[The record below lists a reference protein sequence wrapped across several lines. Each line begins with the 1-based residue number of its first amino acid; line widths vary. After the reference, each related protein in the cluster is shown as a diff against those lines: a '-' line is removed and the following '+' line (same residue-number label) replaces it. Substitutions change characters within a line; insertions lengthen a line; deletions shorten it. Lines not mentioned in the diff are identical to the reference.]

1 MYCFAV
7 RRLKDTRG
15 QGGAGRMHENG
26 ARVFFAISDPTR
38 RRMLDLLL
46 ISDLSVTQLAKPF
59 RMSQPAISQ
68 HLRVLRKAGLV
79 EAERMGRERR
89 YRLRGQRLR
98 GVYDWVGHYQKFWN
112 EKLTALGSY
121 LDDDA
126 RESKTE
132 K

>member
-1 MYCFAV
+1 MANPLRQV
-7 RRLKDTRG
+7 GELRG
-15 QGGAGRMHENG
+15 SG

-46 ISDLSVTQLAKPF
+46 VADMSVTQLAKPF

-79 EAERMGRERR
+79 EAERLGRERR

-98 GVYDWVGHYQKFWN
+98 GVYDWVAHYQKFWN

-126 RESKTE
+126 LESKTE

>member
-1 MYCFAV
+1 
-7 RRLKDTRG
+7 
-15 QGGAGRMHENG
+15 MHENG

-98 GVYDWVGHYQKFWN
+98 GVYDWVAHYQKFWN